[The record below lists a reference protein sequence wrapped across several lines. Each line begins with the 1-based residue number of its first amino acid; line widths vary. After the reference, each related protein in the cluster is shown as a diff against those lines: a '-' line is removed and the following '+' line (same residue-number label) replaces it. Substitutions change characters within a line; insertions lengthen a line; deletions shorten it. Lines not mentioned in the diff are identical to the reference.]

1 MSIPVRVT
9 DPSSPPGL
17 AAWVG
22 MAACVLGLALAPAGR
37 AQGQGPASE
46 QQLRDV
52 LAAQMAQA
60 GPTAG
65 AYVVDLS
72 DGHVVYDDRSA
83 VRRVP
88 ASLEKLYTTATA
100 LTRLGPQARLSTA
113 VLGRGRREGAT
124 WRGNLYLRGAG
135 DFTFGS
141 TSFVRQA
148 YGTGGTVEGLAR
160 SLRRSGIRRVR
171 GSVLADAALFTD
183 NGGVEFDF
191 VLCPDPLFG
200 PGCPYGPAAFERP
213 MPNGP
218 RTPVSFNRGLE
229 NSASARPQRNP
240 VVRSAQELA
249 RAMRRAGIR
258 VDGVSR
264 AGRTPR
270 AARVLA
276 VTRSPTVGRLALLT
290 NHPSDNYAA
299 ETLFRVLGARVGGSG
314 SRAGGDRAVSREI
327 ARRFGVR
334 PAIHNGSG
342 ESPLNRTSPREVVAL
357 RTGLQRSS
365 VRRSFERSLSIV
377 GRTGT
382 FGSHA
387 AGTVAE
393 GRCIVKDGTLTSPIT
408 VANVAGYCRSVG
420 GKRFAFAIMTNG
432 MPVTFVPPYEIVS
445 PVFALEDRMLE
456 ALAGYRE

>member
-1 MSIPVRVT
+1 MSIPLRVT
-9 DPSSPPGL
+9 DGTSPRRRAAAVGIAAGAL
-17 AAWVG
+17 A
-22 MAACVLGLALAPAGR
+22 LALAPAGR
-37 AQGQGPASE
+37 AQGPASE
-46 QQLRDV
+46 QELRAV
-52 LAAQMAQA
+52 LGAQMAQA
-60 GPTAG
+60 GTTAG

-88 ASLEKLYTTATA
+88 ASLEKLYTTAAA
-100 LTRLGPQARLSTA
+100 LTRLGPRARLSTA
-113 VLGRGRREGAT
+113 VLGTGSREGPT

-141 TSFVRQA
+141 ASFVRKA
-148 YGTGGTVEGLAR
+148 YGTGGTVEDLAR

-171 GSVLADAALFTD
+171 GSVLADATLFTD
-183 NGGVEFDF
+183 NGGIEFDL

-200 PGCPYGPAAFERP
+200 RGCPYGPTTFERP

-229 NSASARPQRNP
+229 NSTSGRPQRNP
-240 VVRSAQELA
+240 VVRSAQELG
-249 RAMRRAGIR
+249 RALRRAGIR
-258 VDGVSR
+258 VDHPAR

-276 VTRSPTVGRLALLT
+276 ATRSPTVGRLALLT
-290 NHPSDNYAA
+290 NHPSDNFAA
-299 ETLFRVLGARVGGSG
+299 ETLFRVLGARFGGSG

-327 ARRFGVR
+327 ARRFGLR

-342 ESPLNRTSPREVVAL
+342 ESPRNRTSPREVVTL
-357 RTGLQRSS
+357 LTGLRRSS
-365 VRRSFERSLSIV
+365 VWRPFERSLSIV

-382 FGSHA
+382 FGAHA
-387 AGTVAE
+387 RGTVAQ
-393 GRCIVKDGTLTSPIT
+393 GRCRVKDGTLTSPIT
-408 VANVAGYCRSVG
+408 VANVAGYCHSVG

-432 MPVTFVPPYEIVS
+432 MPVTFVPPYEIAS

-456 ALAGYRE
+456 ALAGYRG